1 MVGVGLVTYGIV
13 HLLIAWIAVRIAWTG
28 RGNDSQDA
36 ALAAL
41 AETVYG
47 ETLLWITAV
56 GLAALTL
63 WQIFETIW
71 RRAPDEGRITKV
83 FGRTGSLFSAAAYL
97 TARYQRGPG
106 GAGGACRPER
116 PAHRRQT
123 QRRRR
128 RSCSGCSPCSP
139 GWC

>member
-1 MVGVGLVTYGIV
+1 MRRTGFT
-13 HLLIAWIAVRIAWTG
+13 RSTG
-28 RGNDSQDA
+28 RGNDSQDS

-47 ETLLWITAV
+47 ETLLWITVV

-97 TARYQRGPG
+97 TVGIGCTG
-106 GAGGACRPER
+106 GRHRSVMVANRIGELLKER
-116 PAHRRQT
+116 KFDVSVIHRDIQK
-123 QRRRR
+123 
-128 RSCSGCSPCSP
+128 
-139 GWC
+139 